1 MRLLAIAALFAAQV
15 PGVAQ
20 SYAPNSTT
28 TYDLRV
34 LTERPGVVYVSPKYL
49 TVIEFGDLIDE
60 IGTSQPGLLQVK
72 VSDSEH
78 IIFLKALKQAGS
90 ADLVVRVGGYV
101 ALFRVVVDPKMDAP
115 RRYVVT
121 FTSTTARP
129 TAAPQGDAQPSPGE
143 EARDLRGQD
152 AKAEPKAEASPK
164 APVEYRFQPM
174 RSGNGWIIYYEVTN
188 RSSQDLTFR
197 MKDLTVTRGAVSV
210 PYRLVRTTFG
220 PDVEVLEAGGQA
232 SGMIVVENSPEGVSW
247 QWVLRSGATTYTL
260 QGTAP

>member
-20 SYAPNSTT
+20 SYAPNSST

-121 FTSTTARP
+121 FTSTAARP